1 VTIERT
7 VDGMADFW
15 IDKIEELDKRPDFD
29 IEKKMKLAKAAS
41 QEVREMMRLN
51 LSYKQLLMKSPDVAR
66 NTEIVLQLGSP
77 KKADVEDGRAA
88 P

>member
-1 VTIERT
+1 MTIERT